1 MNSDV
6 TYKEIELI
14 IAYSFKNKNN
24 LRNSLIHPSSFKVKK
39 NKSTNHLYEFERL
52 EFLGD
57 KILGLSVASLIF
69 NKFNEFNEGALT
81 KKLSYLVQRD
91 FLYKIALELKL
102 DKFLKYSNKNDKN
115 KMNKS
120 ILADSVES
128 LIGSIFVD
136 GGYSSAFKFIK
147 KFWSGYL
154 NLQES
159 NEQDPKTKLQELSQQ
174 KYKILPEYKLI
185 EKTGPS
191 HSPLFTVSLKA
202 LNMKL
207 VKASGTSKREA
218 QKEAAKKI
226 LDLISAK

>member
-1 MNSDV
+1 
-6 TYKEIELI
+6 
-14 IAYSFKNKNN
+14 
-24 LRNSLIHPSSFKVKK
+24 
-39 NKSTNHLYEFERL
+39 
-52 EFLGD
+52 
-57 KILGLSVASLIF
+57 
-69 NKFNEFNEGALT
+69 
-81 KKLSYLVQRD
+81 
-91 FLYKIALELKL
+91 
-102 DKFLKYSNKNDKN
+102 
-115 KMNKS
+115 MNKS

-136 GGYSSAFKFIK
+136 GGYSAAFKFIK
-147 KFWSGYL
+147 KFWSSYL

-185 EKTGPS
+185 KKTGPS